1 VRAPAAEEEEEEN
14 KEEGEGDEVGLDAYW
29 GGPAP
34 AAPLS
39 PAASFQG
46 FLRSLQVHPPLTL
59 LLARRDL
66 L

>member
-1 VRAPAAEEEEEEN
+1 VRAPAAEKEEEN
-14 KEEGEGDEVGLDAYW
+14 KEGEEGDEVGLDAYW

-46 FLRSLQVHPPLTL
+46 FLRSFQVPRPFICLF
-59 LLARRDL
+59 ARICST
-66 L
+66 